1 MIDKNLP
8 HPPQPQNGL
17 TKPQIYTAAGLLGV
31 VTVASMA
38 KDIVPVPLLLAASV
52 GYGIGSSASVA
63 LYRVAGL
70 LKNGTPDMNV
80 FGSGALAGLAVAF
93 GMTAIQSVPA
103 IIGGDYIKGLNFAS
117 AMVTGIA
124 GLVAGFLQSRSN
136 FEIIANQVVPAEMQR

>member
-1 MIDKNLP
+1 MRDLP
-8 HPPQPQNGL
+8 HPPLPQNGL

-70 LKNGTPDMNV
+70 LKSGTPDMNV

-103 IIGGDYIKGLNFAS
+103 IVGGDYIKGLNFAS
-117 AMVTGIA
+117 AITTGVI
-124 GLVAGFLQSRSN
+124 GVVAGFMQSRSN
-136 FEIIANQVVPAEMQR
+136 FEIIANQVADVAVQR

>member
-1 MIDKNLP
+1 MIDRNQP
-8 HPPQPQNGL
+8 HPPAEVQGL
-17 TKPQIYTAAGLLGV
+17 TKTQIYTAAGLLGV
-31 VTVASMA
+31 VTIASMA

-70 LKNGTPDMNV
+70 LKNGTPDQNV

-103 IIGGDYIKGLNFAS
+103 IVGGDYIKGLNFGS
-117 AMVTGIA
+117 AMIT
-124 GLVAGFLQSRSN
+124 GLVGLAAGFIQSRSN
-136 FEIIANQVVPAEMQR
+136 FAIVSEAVVGMQR